1 MSHLFSNACKKKETY
16 QRDRTIRLQKVR
28 HHAFRPVVF
37 RPVVVQS
44 HVCFV
49 VIVVLGIIII
59 IIIEKRERFIIQLY
73 SNNNSTKFAFTL
85 FQFEFSLLR
94 YVKKQTRER
103 ENERVNRETIP

>member
-44 HVCFV
+44 HACFV
-49 VIVVLGIIII
+49 VIVVLGIIIII

-73 SNNNSTKFAFTL
+73 SK
-85 FQFEFSLLR
+85 
-94 YVKKQTRER
+94 
-103 ENERVNRETIP
+103 

>member
-44 HVCFV
+44 HACFV
-49 VIVVLGIIII
+49 VIVVLGI

-94 YVKKQTRER
+94 YVKKETR